1 VMILLG
7 NLSKE
12 DLERFDD
19 VGSLTAMVMI
29 LLGNYAQTGHFGGPL
44 SYTPAN
50 VVLHLAGGKNG
61 GLAYDIRD
69 PKHPLTDKYLLAGG
83 HCAPTNYA
91 LWIVLYEAMKKRFE
105 ATGDEKY
112 KVDPEIAMLAVDALG
127 FRRSPGA
134 VENLLQDNGLAD
146 DPLFD
151 EAKARGIRALMGH
164 CESTDVTTDVNSGPS
179 GIGVANSAGKAMF
192 WDAIKAPED
201 IKVIALEGE
210 FAFTEGHAQELKTV
224 ALAQQVGKRLRLF
237 FSYNNAGIDDALIGK
252 GGVIHEDHAKS
263 YDIAKQFSSYG
274 WNVFELPNG
283 AVYSDLVEVFRK
295 MEEWD
300 ANDRRPMVVVAE
312 TIKGWWPQAKD
323 GKIRSEAAPDQVVGY
338 KSHPYNMAM
347 NSDYFVALTESFEKR
362 FGVEFEGIRNGK
374 PGDEKARLSQFKRN
388 VDIALSVLDQDGGK
402 FLNWTTDR
410 LLGVAEEF
418 HASRSSDA
426 WQSSVAKFAIENR
439 FADERLKVENL
450 PRDTITVDVKHPD
463 TGKAV
468 QSKIALFQ
476 KPGAFLGTRRVI
488 SELGKYCNYVTGN
501 RWFTIAADLS
511 GSINLENSHFTGHYD
526 PATNP
531 SGTRLKAGIQ
541 ECCNAATMAG
551 LVSQT
556 VSGDKGVHAGMWGVT
571 GTYGAFTP
579 LMYTPLRI
587 FSQQNQDSPFKLGVV
602 TVIAGHSGPETA
614 ADGRSHF
621 GVFAPQVW
629 NLFPRK
635 QIINLHFWDYND
647 VAPGYFAAV
656 QLALH
661 RQETGLICIHVARP
675 DFPVADRET
684 FADKDILAS
693 AKGCYVIRDF
703 AEGPRHGTVLCQGSS
718 STVNTVAV
726 LKKLEEA
733 KVNVRVVAV
742 ISEDLFREQPE
753 EYQKR
758 ILSDSDLLD
767 AMYITTGTKRC
778 PPISNLGP
786 FTEEYSLS
794 SDHDDRWRTG
804 GLEPDVIAEAHLDEQ
819 SIFDAISRFANER
832 TQRMERITAA
842 FNALSK

>member
-1 VMILLG
+1 MV
-7 NLSKE
+7 
-12 DLERFDD
+12 
-19 VGSLTAMVMI
+19 LT

-50 VVLHLAGGKNG
+50 VVLHLGGGKNG

-91 LWIVLYEAMKKRFE
+91 LWIVLYEAMKMRFN
-105 ATGDEKY
+105 ATGDERY

-134 VENLLQDNGLAD
+134 VATLLEENGLAD
-146 DPLFD
+146 DPLFVD
-151 EAKARGIRALMGH
+151 AKGRGIRALMGH

-192 WDAIKAPED
+192 WDAIKAPDD
-201 IKVIALEGE
+201 IKVFALEGE

-237 FSYNNAGIDDALIGK
+237 FSYNNAGIDDALVGQ
-252 GGVIHEDHAKS
+252 GGVIHADHKDS
-263 YDIAKQFSSYG
+263 YDIGKQFSSYG

-283 AVYSDLVEVFRK
+283 ASYQDLLGVFKK
-295 MEEWD
+295 MEDWD
-300 ANDRRPMVVVAE
+300 ASDRRPMVVVAE

-323 GKIRSEAAPDQVVGY
+323 GKIVGGQNASQVVGH
-338 KSHPYNMAM
+338 KSHPYGMAQ
-347 NSDYFVALTESFEKR
+347 NSEYFIALAESFETR
-362 FGVEFEGIRNGK
+362 FGVTFEGIRDGK
-374 PGDEKARLSQFKRN
+374 PVGEQARLRQFKRN
-388 VDIALSVLDQDGGK
+388 VDIALSVLTKDNGE
-402 FLNWTTDR
+402 FLHWTTDR
-410 LLGVAEEF
+410 LLAIADEF

-426 WQSSVAKFAIENR
+426 WKASVERFSVQNR

-450 PRDTITVDVKHPD
+450 PLEPQTVTMVHPD
-463 TGKAV
+463 SGKEV
-468 QSKIALFQ
+468 QQKITLFQ
-476 KPGAFLGTRRVI
+476 KPGAVQGTRRVI

-501 RWFTIAADLS
+501 KWFTIAADLS
-511 GSINLENSHFTGHYD
+511 GSINLEASHFTGHYD

-551 LVSQT
+551 LASQT
-556 VSGDKGVHAGMWGVT
+556 VSTDPSVHAGVWGVT

-621 GVFAPQVW
+621 GIFAPQVW

-656 QLALH
+656 QIALK

-675 DFPVADRET
+675 DFKVADRNT

-693 AKGCYVIRDF
+693 AKGCYIIRDF

-718 STVNTVAV
+718 STVNTVSL

-742 ISEDLFREQPE
+742 ISEDLFREQSD
-753 EYQKR
+753 EYQKS
-758 ILSDSDLLD
+758 ILPDAALLD

-804 GLEPDVIAEAHLDEQ
+804 GLEPDVIAESHLDEK

-832 TQRMERITAA
+832 PQRMARISAA
-842 FNALSK
+842 VGALSA